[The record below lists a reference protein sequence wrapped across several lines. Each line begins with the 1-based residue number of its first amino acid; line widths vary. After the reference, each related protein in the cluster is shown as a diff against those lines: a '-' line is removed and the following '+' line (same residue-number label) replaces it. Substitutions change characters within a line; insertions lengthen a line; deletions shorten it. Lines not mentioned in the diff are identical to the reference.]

1 LHTQSGG
8 VQKLSTAV
16 FCIKFSE
23 KPDFSEKSGFF
34 QYTKIFVCLL
44 ILSLSG
50 NSLPG
55 CAEHFL
61 EILSNSE
68 SGMTFSEP
76 RFVGEYYGR
85 FKVFHELMQIKIR
98 EILLVSS
105 PYDAFILEEDGSLA
119 SRLIS
124 EYKGLNLSIPPRV
137 TRAASGCEALD
148 LLKKK
153 KFDMVITMPNLED
166 MDAYSLGT
174 EIKKNHSGLPVI
186 LLSHSMRS
194 LMQATENRK
203 QEGIDRTYVWT
214 GNSDLLLALVKNTED
229 ALNVDQDTCKAGVR
243 VILLV
248 EDSPAY
254 RSCFLPLIYR
264 EIVKQTQAVLENG
277 LNEEHRLLLMR
288 ARPKIL
294 QAENYEQ
301 AMELFRKYHDFLFGI
316 ISDARFPRGG
326 KEDTLAGH
334 DFLSTVHSEIPDLP
348 LLMLSSEPGNREK
361 AQSIPAVFLDKN
373 SQNLMGEL
381 RECFLSCLG
390 FGDFV
395 FRMPD
400 GREIARAPSLR
411 ILAEKL
417 PEIPDESLRYHAD
430 RNHFSNWIMSRSE
443 IALASRFRKVKTED
457 FRDMEELRQYI
468 ISNIRKLRIW
478 QQKGVVAQFRPDN
491 FAPDITEFVKIGKGS
506 MGGKARSLA
515 FMSVLLQDHPEIQEK
530 YPDVRI
536 RIPKTLVI
544 STEGF
549 EDFIS
554 INRLEHLAEKSIPDA
569 VITKIF
575 LQARMPD
582 WLIRNLEIFLRQ
594 TCCPLS
600 VRSSSRMEDA
610 YFQPYAGVYETCM
623 IPNNRPDIFRRLEHL
638 THAVKL
644 VYASTYYEGPKAFSR
659 NTGNRHR
666 EEAMSVIIQHMT
678 GSAWGDYF
686 YPSLSGVAQSHN
698 FYPFSHIKPEH
709 GIAHIALGLGKIV
722 VEGGRALRFC
732 PKYPHILPQ
741 FSTVDD
747 MLKNSQRYFYA
758 LRIRNCPEEITFR
771 NSNLEKL
778 EIEEAEDDLPVKML
792 SSTYVPEEHRIRD
805 SGYMNGPKVMTFAPV
820 LKHGIFP
827 LPELLSD
834 LLELGRKAMGC
845 PVEIEFSVNLNPDR
859 KQKSE
864 FFFLQMR
871 PMVADQDRLE
881 VVISEAD
888 LSMAFCRS
896 TQSLGHGKSIEISDI
911 VYVKPETFKPGAT
924 QETAEEIGAV
934 NALMSEEKRPWLLV
948 GPGRWGSSDPW
959 LGIPVQWR
967 HISGV
972 KAIVELRNDQLKA
985 DPSQGSH
992 FFQNITSLGIFYLT
1006 VTEDGEGNDFLDHK
1020 WLESLPVVRETAYL
1034 RHFRTDSPLI
1044 LKADG
1049 HSSRCV
1055 ILRNG
1060 E

>member
-1 LHTQSGG
+1 
-8 VQKLSTAV
+8 
-16 FCIKFSE
+16 
-23 KPDFSEKSGFF
+23 
-34 QYTKIFVCLL
+34 
-44 ILSLSG
+44 
-50 NSLPG
+50 
-55 CAEHFL
+55 
-61 EILSNSE
+61 
-68 SGMTFSEP
+68 MTSSEP
-76 RFVGEYYGR
+76 GFAGEYYGR

-119 SRLIS
+119 SQLIS
-124 EYKGLNLSIPPRV
+124 EYKGLKLSIPPRV
-137 TRAASGCEALD
+137 TRAASGSEAMD
-148 LLKKK
+148 FLKKK
-153 KFDMVITMPNLED
+153 NFDMVITMPHLED

-174 EIKKNHSGLPVI
+174 EIKKNYSGLPVI
-186 LLSHSMRS
+186 MLSHSMRS
-194 LMQATENRK
+194 IRQNAAAGT
-203 QEGIDRTYVWT
+203 QGGIDRTYVWT

-229 ALNVDQDTCKAGVR
+229 ALNADQDTCKAGVR
-243 VILLV
+243 VLILV

-254 RSCFLPLIYR
+254 RSCFLPLIYK
-264 EIVKQTQAVLENG
+264 EIVKQTQSVLETG

-301 AMELFRKYHDFLFGI
+301 AMELYRKYHDFLFGI
-316 ISDARFPRGG
+316 ISDARFPRAG
-326 KEDTLAGH
+326 KDDNLAGH
-334 DFLSTVHSEIPDLP
+334 DFLSMIRREIPDLP
-348 LLMLSSEPGNREK
+348 LLMLSSEPANREK
-361 AQSIPAVFLDKN
+361 AQNIPAVFLDKN

-400 GREIARAPSLR
+400 GREIARAHNIR
-411 ILAEKL
+411 TLAEKL
-417 PEIPDESLRYHAD
+417 PDIPDESLRYHAD
-430 RNHFSNWIMSRSE
+430 HNHFSNWIMSRSE

-457 FRDMEELRQYI
+457 FRDMDEMRQYI
-468 ISNIRKLRIW
+468 ISNIRQLRIW

-491 FAPDITEFVKIGKGS
+491 FAPNIMEFVKTGRGS

-549 EDFIS
+549 EDFICT
-554 INRLEHLAEKSIPDA
+554 NRLEHLAEKSIPD
-569 VITKIF
+569 VIITKTF

-582 WLIRNLEIFLRQ
+582 WLNRNLEIFLRQ
-594 TCCPLS
+594 TFCPLS

-623 IPNNRPDIFRRLEHL
+623 IPNNSPDIFRRLEHL
-638 THAVKL
+638 KQAVKL

-666 EEAMSVIIQHMT
+666 EEAMAVIIQHLT
-678 GSAWGDYF
+678 GTAWGDYF
-686 YPSLSGVAQSHN
+686 YPSISGVAQSHN

-732 PKYPHILPQ
+732 PRYPQILPQ
-741 FSTVDD
+741 FSSVDD

-758 LRIRNCPEEITFR
+758 LRIRNCPDAPGFR
-771 NSNLEKL
+771 NSNLEKRD
-778 EIEEAEDDLPVKML
+778 IGEAEDELPVKML
-792 SSTYVPEEHRIRD
+792 ASTYISEEHRIRD
-805 SGYMNGPKVMTFAPV
+805 SGYIQGPKVMTFAPV
-820 LKHGIFP
+820 LKHGMFP

-845 PVEIEFSVNLNPDR
+845 PVEIEFSANLNPDR
-859 KQKSE
+859 TQKSD

-871 PMVADQDRLE
+871 PMVAEQNRLE
-881 VVISEAD
+881 VIISKSEFQRA
-888 LSMAFCRS
+888 LCRS
-896 TQSLGHGKSIEISDI
+896 TQSLGNGKSREIADI

-924 QETAEEIGAV
+924 QAVAEEIGAV
-934 NALMSEEKRPWLLV
+934 NAILAAEKRPWLLI

-972 KAIVELRNDQLKA
+972 KAIVELRNDLLRA

-1006 VTEDGEGNDFLDHK
+1006 VTEDGEDFLDRSR
-1020 WLESLPVVRETAYL
+1020 LESFPVVRETAYL
-1034 RHFRTDSPLI
+1034 LHFRTDSPLI

-1055 ILRNG
+1055 ILRDG

>member
-1 LHTQSGG
+1 
-8 VQKLSTAV
+8 
-16 FCIKFSE
+16 
-23 KPDFSEKSGFF
+23 
-34 QYTKIFVCLL
+34 
-44 ILSLSG
+44 
-50 NSLPG
+50 
-55 CAEHFL
+55 
-61 EILSNSE
+61 
-68 SGMTFSEP
+68 MTFSQS

-105 PYDAFILEEDGSLA
+105 HYDAFILEEDGSLA
-119 SRLIS
+119 SRLIN
-124 EYKGLNLSIPPRV
+124 EYRGLNLSLPPRV
-137 TRAASGCEALD
+137 TRVASGCEALD

-153 KFDMVITMPNLED
+153 KFEMVITMPRLED
-166 MDAYSLGT
+166 MDAGSLGM
-174 EIKKNHSGLPVI
+174 EIKKIHPGLPVI

-194 LMQATENRK
+194 LMQASANRT

-229 ALNVDQDTCKAGVR
+229 ALNAAQDTRRAGVR
-243 VILLV
+243 VLLLI

-264 EIVKQTQAVLENG
+264 EIVRQTQSVLETG

-301 AMELFRKYHDFLFGI
+301 AMELYRKYHDFLFGI
-316 ISDARFPRGG
+316 ISDARFPRAG
-326 KEDTLAGH
+326 KEDNLAGL
-334 DFLSTVHSEIPDLP
+334 DFLSMVRGEIPDLP

-361 AQSIPAVFLDKN
+361 AQKIPAVFLDKN
-373 SQNLMGEL
+373 SQNLMEEL
-381 RECFLSCLG
+381 RECFLTYLG

-400 GREIARAPSLR
+400 GREIGRAGNLR

-417 PEIPDESLRYHAD
+417 PEIPDESIRYHAD

-457 FRDMEELRQYI
+457 FTDMEELRQYI
-468 ISNIRKLRIW
+468 ISNIRELRIW

-491 FAPDITEFVKIGKGS
+491 FDPNITDFVKIGKGS
-506 MGGKARSLA
+506 LGGKARSLA
-515 FMSVLLQDHPEIQEK
+515 FMSVILQDYPELQEK
-530 YPDVRI
+530 YPDI
-536 RIPKTLVI
+536 SISIPKTLVI

-549 EDFIS
+549 EDFIWK
-554 INRLEHLAEKSIPDA
+554 NGLAHLAEKSIPD
-569 VITKIF
+569 VIINKIF

-582 WLIRNLEIFLRQ
+582 WLSRHLEIFLQ
-594 TCCPLS
+594 PTSCPLS

-623 IPNNRPDIFRRLEHL
+623 IPNNHPDISQRLRQL
-638 THAVKL
+638 IHAIKL

-666 EEAMSVIIQHMT
+666 EESMAVIVQHMT
-678 GSAWGDYF
+678 GSVWGDYF

-747 MLKNSQRYFYA
+747 MLKNSQHCFYA
-758 LRIRNCPEEITFR
+758 LRMRNCPDTVRFR
-771 NSNLEKL
+771 NSNLEKRAVGD
-778 EIEEAEDDLPVKML
+778 AENELPVKML
-792 SSTYVPEEHRIRD
+792 ASTYVPEEHRIRD
-805 SGYMNGPKVMTFAPV
+805 SGYLQGPKVMTFAPV

-827 LPELLSD
+827 LPDLISD

-845 PVEIEFSVNLNPDR
+845 PVEIEFSVNLSPDR
-859 KQKSE
+859 KHKSQ

-871 PMVADQDRLE
+871 PMVADQNRLE
-881 VVISEAD
+881 VIISEAEFQQA
-888 LSMAFCRS
+888 LCRS
-896 TQSLGHGKSIEISDI
+896 TQSLGNGKSLEIADI
-911 VYVKPETFKPGAT
+911 VYVKPETFKPGFT
-924 QETAEEIGAV
+924 QPVAEEIGGV
-934 NALMSEEKRPWLLV
+934 NAILSAEKRPWLLI

-972 KAIVELRNDQLKA
+972 KAIVELRNDLLKA

-992 FFQNITSLGIFYLT
+992 FFQNITSLGIFYIT
-1006 VTEDGEGNDFLDHK
+1006 VTEDGGEDFLDRN
-1020 WLESLPVVRETAYL
+1020 WLESLPQMRESEYL
-1034 RHFRTDSPLI
+1034 RHFRTDAPLL

-1049 HSSRCV
+1049 HSAKCV
-1055 ILRNG
+1055 ILKG